1 MTIQTTVTYNYVL
14 QDDELQLFK
23 EHVLEIIE
31 DKFYDTGVTSINNY
45 DNIMSQLIKTYL
57 EQTLP
62 NFVKEI
68 MQEDNAYCSGI
79 KIDSYFNTIHFD
91 FCSDTVADLISDC
104 VKICSNSLNTLI
116 RKER

>member
-14 QDDELQLFK
+14 PDDELQLFK

-31 DKFYDTGVTSINNY
+31 DKFYESNITSINNY

-62 NFVKEI
+62 NFIKEI

-91 FCSDTVADLISDC
+91 FGSDTVDDLISDC
-104 VKICSNSLNTLI
+104 VTTCSNTINTLI
-116 RKER
+116 GKEK